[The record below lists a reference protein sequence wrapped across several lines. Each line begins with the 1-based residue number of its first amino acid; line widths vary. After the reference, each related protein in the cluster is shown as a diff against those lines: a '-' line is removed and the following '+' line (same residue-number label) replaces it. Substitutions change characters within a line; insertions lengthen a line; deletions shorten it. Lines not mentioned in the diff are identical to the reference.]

1 MKFSSPSFPFG
12 RFVLTVLFILVAVPC
27 SLAEESSKKEQ
38 RLIKQLEQVT
48 EVRTKYLAK
57 MAEAD
62 SLIGVSDTLLSSLSE
77 QMHLASQ
84 EMRAEA
90 QRYAEEKKTVER
102 MLVKVSRSEANEL
115 RAGLREIDAEYRQ
128 KLRDFDQFMRER
140 IRQSEQLL
148 STNNRSAVYKKE
160 AEKGLR
166 EVERRMMELQLQ
178 LRPQTQPS
186 QEQAS
191 IQ

>member
-1 MKFSSPSFPFG
+1 MKFRRTHVPF
-12 RFVLTVLFILVAVPC
+12 RPFVLLVVFVIAAVPAL
-27 SLAEESSKKEQ
+27 LAEESSKKEQ

-62 SLIGVSDTLLSSLSE
+62 SLIGVGDTLLSSLSE
-77 QMHLASQ
+77 QMHSASQ

-90 QRYAEEKKTVER
+90 QRYAEEKKAVER
-102 MLVKVSRSEANEL
+102 MIVKVTRSEANEL
-115 RAGLREIDAEYRQ
+115 RSGMRELDAEYRQ

-140 IRQSEQLL
+140 IRESEQLL
-148 STNNRSAVYKKE
+148 STNNRSAAYKKE

-178 LRPQTQPS
+178 LRPQTQPI

-191 IQ
+191 IH

>member
-1 MKFSSPSFPFG
+1 MRGFTKF
-12 RFVLTVLFILVAVPC
+12 AVN

-90 QRYAEEKKTVER
+90 QRYAEEKKAVER
-102 MLVKVSRSEANEL
+102 MLVDRKSV
-115 RAGLREIDAEYRQ
+115 G
-128 KLRDFDQFMRER
+128 RER
-140 IRQSEQLL
+140 
-148 STNNRSAVYKKE
+148 V
-160 AEKGLR
+160 
-166 EVERRMMELQLQ
+166 
-178 LRPQTQPS
+178 
-186 QEQAS
+186 
-191 IQ
+191 

>member
-1 MKFSSPSFPFG
+1 
-12 RFVLTVLFILVAVPC
+12 
-27 SLAEESSKKEQ
+27 
-38 RLIKQLEQVT
+38 
-48 EVRTKYLAK
+48 

-62 SLIGVSDTLLSSLSE
+62 SLIGVGDTLLSSLSE

-84 EMRAEA
+84 EMRVEA
-90 QRYAEEKKTVER
+90 QRYAKEKKAVER
-102 MLVKVSRSEANEL
+102 LVKVSRSEANEL
-115 RAGLREIDAEYRQ
+115 RVGLRELDAEYRQ

-166 EVERRMMELQLQ
+166 EMERRMMELQLQLQ

>member
-1 MKFSSPSFPFG
+1 MGVRFWLKNSWWLSGFCVCWSQYGNCYFLLRRGFVKF
-12 RFVLTVLFILVAVPC
+12 AVN
-27 SLAEESSKKEQ
+27 SL
-38 RLIKQLEQVT
+38 
-48 EVRTKYLAK
+48 
-57 MAEAD
+57 AEAD
-62 SLIGVSDTLLSSLSE
+62 SLIGVSDTLLSSLSG

-90 QRYAEEKKTVER
+90 QRYAEEKKAVER

-115 RAGLREIDAEYRQ
+115 RAGLRELDAEYRQ

>member
-1 MKFSSPSFPFG
+1 MKFSGPSFPFG

-57 MAEAD
+57 MAEA
-62 SLIGVSDTLLSSLSE
+62 
-77 QMHLASQ
+77 
-84 EMRAEA
+84 
-90 QRYAEEKKTVER
+90 
-102 MLVKVSRSEANEL
+102 
-115 RAGLREIDAEYRQ
+115 
-128 KLRDFDQFMRER
+128 
-140 IRQSEQLL
+140 
-148 STNNRSAVYKKE
+148 
-160 AEKGLR
+160 EKGLR